1 MSHETVEG
9 VEQTV
14 VVLEVAQVVG
24 PRGPAG
30 ENGADGQ
37 DGAPGERGPE
47 GPRGAGGPRG
57 ADGPRG
63 LPGTPG
69 VDGTE
74 GPRGPAGDR
83 GLDGPEGPR
92 GEPGRD
98 GTDGAAGEPGRD
110 GTDGRDGEAGPP
122 GTDGLPGTPGRDG
135 LPGTPGR
142 DGTDGLDGTP
152 GIPGAKGDRGPAGA
166 GVLAGGQPGQVLAK
180 TTGIDFDTQWIDVG
194 TGGGPGGAR
203 DTTTFAT
210 STLAAG
216 ATDSDT
222 VSLAPSYRLLRVAAS
237 RPARVR
243 LYSSAA
249 KRDADLARPIG
260 ERPTGDHGRM
270 AEFIFTTELPALDCS
285 PSVFGFVAD
294 NTGDVPY
301 SITSTSPA
309 GGAVTVALLWIP
321 TE

>member
-1 MSHETVEG
+1 MSHETVEA

-30 ENGADGQ
+30 EVGRDGADGL
-37 DGAPGERGPE
+37 DGAPGERGPAGE
-47 GPRGAGGPRG
+47 RGLEGPRG

-63 LPGTPG
+63 LPGEPG
-69 VDGTE
+69 TDGAE

-83 GLDGPEGPR
+83 GADGAEGPR
-92 GEPGRD
+92 GATGRD
-98 GTDGAAGEPGRD
+98 GTNGRD
-110 GTDGRDGEAGPP
+110 GTP
-122 GTDGLPGTPGRDG
+122 GTHGE
-135 LPGTPGR
+135 
-142 DGTDGLDGTP
+142 
-152 GIPGAKGDRGPAGA
+152 KGDRGPAGA

-180 TTGIDFDTQWIDVG
+180 SSGIDYDTQWIDVG
-194 TGGGPGGAR
+194 TGGGPSGAR

-216 ATDSDT
+216 ATASGT

-243 LYSSAA
+243 FYSSAA

-270 AEFIFTTELPALDCS
+270 AEFVFTTELPALDCS

-294 NTGDVPY
+294 NTDDVPY

-309 GGAVTVALLWIP
+309 GGTVTVALLWIP